1 MIHNYNTM
9 DDPYSSSDEVFI
21 KKKID
26 KVGDIVEEKVE
37 GCLTRIWKRFK
48 KRFSRT
54 SKAGLVKDRQ
64 KDV

>member
-9 DDPYSSSDEVFI
+9 NDPYSSSDEVFI
-21 KKKID
+21 KEKID

-48 KRFSRT
+48 KRFT
-54 SKAGLVKDRQ
+54 KSKNN
-64 KDV
+64 